1 MRRLAVFAVVLL
13 LGCDKSPLEQSS
25 DELREARA
33 LWQEQGIT
41 SYQFELRYGCFC
53 PPEVVRPV
61 TITVINGVMTSMVYA
76 DSGTAA
82 PPGLHSGRQTFEQ
95 IFAQVDTTISQ
106 KPVSLTVQYDPMRG
120 FPATIVVDH
129 SRQMAD
135 DEWQL
140 RVSAFQYLLP

>member
-1 MRRLAVFAVVLL
+1 MRRLAAFAVVLL
-13 LGCDKSPLEQSS
+13 LGCDKSPLEQSA

-82 PPGLHSGRQTFEQ
+82 PPAEKKLNRIVMNAGHMN
-95 IFAQVDTTISQ
+95 
-106 KPVSLTVQYDPMRG
+106 QYDIMLSLG
-120 FPATIVVDH
+120 NAISPAPIISGIRKLPKAPTMIGMTTTKIMIVACMVK
-129 SRQMAD
+129 
-135 DEWQL
+135 
-140 RVSAFQYLLP
+140 SAL